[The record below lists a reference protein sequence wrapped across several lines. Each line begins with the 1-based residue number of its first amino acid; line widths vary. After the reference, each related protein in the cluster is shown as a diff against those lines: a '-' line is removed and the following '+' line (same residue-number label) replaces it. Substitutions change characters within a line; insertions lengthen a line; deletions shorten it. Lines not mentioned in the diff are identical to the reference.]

1 MRCELS
7 LSLSGVNK
15 EGPRDLPG
23 WCPQAEEDGTEMS
36 KVAMGWII
44 IVGYL
49 VLVGVGGW
57 EFLKRRRGRGRGGG
71 DWENGSEGG
80 GGEGDLE
87 KRMMRI
93 EEDVK
98 RLRGRAVDVR
108 S

>member
-7 LSLSGVNK
+7 LSSVNK

-23 WCPQAEEDGTEMS
+23 WCPQAQEDGTEMS

-57 EFLKRRRGRGRGGG
+57 EFLKRWRGGGGG

-98 RLRGRAVDVR
+98 RLRGRAIDVR

>member
-7 LSLSGVNK
+7 LSNDVKKAKDS
-15 EGPRDLPG
+15 LPG

-57 EFLKRRRGRGRGGG
+57 EFLKRWRGGGGGGG

-98 RLRGRAVDVR
+98 RLRGRAIDVR